1 MGAYICTLSEWDWE
15 TTRNKGIYG
24 NRFYKEGTTRVLGD
38 TQQLSII
45 RDLISMRNGDLL
57 FFHIRREQSIHG
69 VYQVRE
75 EPFFD
80 EDSVWADKTEKFPYR
95 FLFQPHT
102 DYQYLCQNDANIEV
116 HALYELID
124 KGKIKSLVTL
134 EREINIEG
142 RSVKRILMDDAKEM
156 IGLLHRDFRW
166 RFKNRLTSFAPYNP
180 TDTIT
185 SLKDKIYK
193 VGNNE
198 NAIKAVILYGLARN
212 DNEFLNL
219 KLPTNYDFANEFFI
233 AQTTRK
239 SVDILCLGESFH
251 HIMEVK
257 TDRCDE
263 YTLTQALYYRD
274 LLRQR
279 KWVGVRDKILISL
292 IGKRFTNDI
301 VRSCRLLNRP
311 FGFIQLIEYI
321 PTNLGKWASIRDV
334 TPSY

>member
-15 TTRNKGIYG
+15 TTRKKGIYG

-38 TQQLSII
+38 PQQLSII
-45 RDLISMRNGDLL
+45 RDLISMRRGDLL
-57 FFHIRREQSIHG
+57 FFHIRGEQSIHG

-80 EDSVWADKTEKFPYR
+80 QDSVWEEKTEKFPYR

-102 DYQYLCQNDANIEV
+102 NYHYLCQNDASIEV
-116 HALYELID
+116 HSLYELID
-124 KGKIKSLVTL
+124 KGNIKSLVTL
-134 EREINIEG
+134 EWEQNIEG
-142 RSVKRILMDDAKEM
+142 RAVRRILMEDAKAIIE
-156 IGLLHRDFRW
+156 LLHRDFRW
-166 RFKNRLTSFAPYNP
+166 RFKNKLTSFTPYNP
-180 TDTIT
+180 THTIT

-198 NAIKAVILYGLARN
+198 NAIKAVILSGLARN
-212 DNEFLNL
+212 DIEFLNL
-219 KLPTNYDFANEFFI
+219 KLPKNYDFANEFFI

-239 SVDILCLGESFH
+239 SVDILCLGESFY
-251 HIMEVK
+251 HIVEAK

-279 KWVGVRDKILISL
+279 KWVGVRDKILVSL
-292 IGKRFTNDI
+292 IGKRFTKDV
-301 VRSCRLLNRP
+301 VRSCRLLNKP

-321 PTNLGKWASIRDV
+321 PTTSGKWSSFKDV
-334 TPSY
+334 TFNN